1 MFDNSRQSTVSAS
14 HRLEE
19 LMKLR
24 LAAVVMTAM
33 AIAPAVAFAQQDP
46 VSRNVNRG
54 AAEGQAVGGPVGGL
68 VGGTVGLATGL
79 AEGITDDVVGVVR
92 VAPAQ
97 NVVIEEH
104 VVVGEP
110 LPPRV
115 RLYPVP
121 RYERYRYAVVN
132 DERVIVDPRTRRV
145 IRIIE

>member
-1 MFDNSRQSTVSAS
+1 
-14 HRLEE
+14 
-19 LMKLR
+19 MKVR
-24 LAAVVMTAM
+24 LAAVLLTA
-33 AIAPAVAFAQQDP
+33 ITLTPAVALAQQDP

-54 AAEGQAVGGPVGGL
+54 AAQGQAAGGPIGGF

-79 AEGITDDVVGVVR
+79 AEGITTGVVDAVR
-92 VAPAQ
+92 VAPAP
-97 NVVIEEH
+97 NVVIRER

-115 RLYPVP
+115 RLYTVP

>member
-1 MFDNSRQSTVSAS
+1 
-14 HRLEE
+14 
-19 LMKLR
+19 MKRR
-24 LAAVVMTAM
+24 LAAVLVTA
-33 AIAPAVAFAQQDP
+33 ITLVPAVAFAQHDP

-54 AAEGQAVGGPVGGL
+54 AAEGQAVGGPIGGF

-79 AEGITDDVVGVVR
+79 AEGITDDVVGAVR
-92 VAPAQ
+92 VAPAP

-115 RLYPVP
+115 RLYTVP
-121 RYERYRYAVVN
+121 HYARYRYAVVN

-145 IRIIE
+145 IRIVE

>member
-1 MFDNSRQSTVSAS
+1 MN
-14 HRLEE
+14 
-19 LMKLR
+19 LR
-24 LAAVVMTAM
+24 LAAVLVTAISVVPV
-33 AIAPAVAFAQQDP
+33 AAFAQQDP

-54 AAEGQAVGGPVGGL
+54 AAQGQAVGGPIGGF

-79 AEGITDDVVGVVR
+79 AEGITDDVVGAVR
-92 VAPAQ
+92 VAPAP
-97 NVVIEEH
+97 NVVVQEH

-110 LPPRV
+110 LPPRI
-115 RLYPVP
+115 RLYAVP

>member
-1 MFDNSRQSTVSAS
+1 MN
-14 HRLEE
+14 
-19 LMKLR
+19 LR
-24 LAAVVMTAM
+24 LAAVIVTA
-33 AIAPAVAFAQQDP
+33 ISIVPAVAFAQQDP
-46 VSRNVNRG
+46 VSRNANRG
-54 AAEGQAVGGPVGGL
+54 AAQGQAVGGPIGGF

-79 AEGITDDVVGVVR
+79 AEGITDDVVGAVR
-92 VAPAQ
+92 VAPAP
-97 NVVIEEH
+97 NVVVEEH

-115 RLYPVP
+115 TLYAVP